1 MTQDLHVRFRKE
13 KCYTL
18 PQVICNMYSN
28 RKTHEKQKPPTLATA
43 GNKKGTKNTERKTKQ
58 QQFYSEVLSNYNFTE
73 MNTTI
78 Q

>member
-1 MTQDLHVRFRKE
+1 MLYFTASNLQHVFESEDPRKAE
-13 KCYTL
+13 TT
-18 PQVICNMYSN
+18 NAGDG
-28 RKTHEKQKPPTLATA
+28 RKQ
-43 GNKKGTKNTERKTKQ
+43 KGTKNTERKTKQ